1 MNPEGFSLAI
11 KDWWFQPFQPIQR
24 ILYEQWL
31 RYAYSTMITMVEIL
45 YNYGFTDV
53 RDGHLRWSFKM
64 AEITTVEQSA
74 CLIDCI
80 PIIAAYIPT
89 VRFLSPNL
97 PLLKSKFETTNRQNT
112 ED

>member
-1 MNPEGFSLAI
+1 
-11 KDWWFQPFQPIQR
+11 
-24 ILYEQWL
+24 
-31 RYAYSTMITMVEIL
+31 
-45 YNYGFTDV
+45 
-53 RDGHLRWSFKM
+53 M

-112 ED
+112 EDWWVPFKSDHPKQCNQG